1 MTKPNFKKPQLT
13 PAGQQ
18 RRTATFASL
27 SALALSGCGGGRDT
41 SVQLTSASPANI
53 AALPA
58 VTPPV
63 APIAARFAYV
73 TNAGDDAVSI
83 YKVDDAT
90 GDLWP
95 LGYARTGGY
104 PSAVQVD
111 PRGWFAYVT
120 DSRTGGLAAYR
131 IDRTSG
137 LLTLL
142 NTIVG
147 TSLNSIVS
155 WPYPVDAQTID
166 GYRSALVNLNLA
178 GTVAVHPNNKFIFV
192 ANKYADSVSTYLN
205 ASGFDVDS
213 PVALVG
219 TASTGSRP
227 DTVAVHPSG
236 KFVYVTNSLANSVSS
251 YTVNQTTGLLTQL
264 ATGFSPLFT
273 ETRPCCV
280 ALDASGKYAY
290 VANFDSSSITPFSI
304 DPASGVLTI
313 IAPGGRGGSSF
324 AGPQPKA
331 VTVHPSGKFAYAINF
346 GASTARA
353 HTVNTSGELVAI
365 ATGSTVA
372 TALNPTAI
380 KIEPTGKWAYITSYE
395 SNNITVHDV
404 DLSTGALSAARPN
417 TSTTW
422 RRPTSIAFAAP
433 QDGPRLYVAYVA
445 NAGSSTVSMYRLEP
459 YSGYGIAA
467 GTLTPIGTPT
477 NTIATNPNPAV
488 VVVDP
493 KGKAVFTDN
502 ANNGAANM
510 SMFTVNQYS
519 GMLTANGTQSSAT
532 RTNADN
538 DGFVIDPGGQFAYAK
553 SWLFCK
559 VSRYAISSTSS
570 QLTWMGDTSMI
581 DPPNSFTSAAPS
593 YRNPK
598 VLAVHPSGK
607 FLFVAD
613 DPIANQVGF
622 TPTRGVR
629 VYEVNSGNGELYGI
643 NVPLS
648 NLSTASGFPTY
659 DLGFNTTLGA
669 VPTSIKVHPSGRFLY
684 VACNGFAITNY
695 TINQF
700 SGALTFV
707 SLNNTPSAAKYF
719 NIHPNGNFA
728 YALNG
733 NNQLLS
739 YSINQSNGSLTYLSS
754 IQSPGGLTQLAI
766 EPTGKFAYAIN
777 GSQAIVKVFSI
788 DPLTGVIAA
797 LTNLN
802 VSTGSQPSSIAI
814 GLGGPHDLS

>member
-1 MTKPNFKKPQLT
+1 MTINNSAAYDLT
-13 PAGQQ
+13 PEGQQ
-18 RRTATFASL
+18 KRAFTLASL
-27 SALALSGCGGGRDT
+27 SALALTGCGGGGDN
-41 SVQLTSASPANI
+41 SVARAPANTVNI
-53 AALPA
+53 VL
-58 VTPPV
+58 PPV
-63 APIAARFAYV
+63 VAVAARFAYV
-73 TNAGDDAVSI
+73 TNAGDEAISVYKIDA
-83 YKVDDAT
+83 AT

-95 LGYARTGGY
+95 LGHARAAGF
-104 PSAVQVD
+104 PSAVCVD

-120 DSRTGGLAAYR
+120 DSRTGGISAYR

-147 TSLNSIVS
+147 SSLNSLVN
-155 WPYPVDAQTID
+155 WPYALDAQRPD
-166 GYRSALVNLNLA
+166 GFNAAVLNSRLS
-178 GTVAVHPNNKFIFV
+178 GTVAVHPNNKFVYV
-192 ANKYADSVSTYLN
+192 ANRYLNSVSAYVN

-213 PVALVG
+213 PLTLIG
-219 TASTGSRP
+219 TVPAGLSP
-227 DTVAVHPSG
+227 DSVVVHPNG
-236 KFVYVTNSLANSVSS
+236 NFVYVTNSLSNTVSS
-251 YTVNQTTGLLTQL
+251 YAVNQGTGSLTQL
-264 ATGFSPLFT
+264 APTLSPLNT
-273 ETRPCCV
+273 ETRPGSIGI
-280 ALDASGKYAY
+280 DPSGQYAY
-290 VANFDSSSITPFSI
+290 IANFDSSSITNFAI
-304 DPASGVLTI
+304 DQTTGALTI

-324 AGPQPKA
+324 AGSQPKD
-331 VTVHPSGKFAYAINF
+331 VTVHPNGKFAYVINF
-346 GASTARA
+346 GASTVRA
-353 HTVNTSGELVAI
+353 YALNSIGELIGLAGGSAI
-365 ATGSTVA
+365 A

-380 KIEPTGKWAYITSYE
+380 KIDPTGKKAYVTSYE
-395 SNNITVHDV
+395 SNSVSVHDV
-404 DLSTGALSAARPN
+404 DLSTGALSAARAN

-422 RRPTSIAFAAP
+422 RRPTSLALAAP
-433 QDGPRLYVAYVA
+433 KDGPRLYVAYVA
-445 NAGSSTVSMYRLEP
+445 NAGSSTISMFRLEP

-477 NTIATNPNPAV
+477 NTIATNLNPTV

-510 SMFTVNQYS
+510 SMFTANQYS
-519 GMLTANGTQSSAT
+519 GMLTANGTQSSAS
-532 RTNADN
+532 RENANN
-538 DGFVIDPGGQFAYAK
+538 DGFVIDPGGQCAYAK
-553 SWLFCK
+553 SRLFSK

-598 VLAVHPSGK
+598 VMAVHPSGK

-613 DPIANQVGF
+613 DPIENQVGF

-643 NVPLS
+643 NVPIS
-648 NLSTASGFPTY
+648 NLSTALGFPTY

-739 YSINQSNGSLTYLSS
+739 YSINQSNGSLTYLTS
-754 IQSPGGLTQLAI
+754 IQSPGGLAQLAI

-788 DPLTGVIAA
+788 DPATGVIAA
-797 LTNLN
+797 LANLN